1 MDRLIVRP
9 CTQPLS
15 GSVRVSGMTKNA
27 GLKQMAAALLAKG
40 ETTLTNMTQVA
51 DLATMC
57 ELLRSIGVVV
67 TKNDDETYGLDTSGD
82 LSPEAPYDLVA
93 RMRASINV
101 LSPLL
106 ARVGHARV
114 ALPGGDNIGVRKLD
128 MHFKALEKMGAIF
141 DLEHGYI
148 EARADKLQGA
158 RIILEFP
165 SVGATENIV
174 TAAVLAE
181 GETVIENAA
190 REPEV
195 KDLCAFLTKMG
206 ARIEGV
212 GTSTITI
219 QGVEE
224 LTSTSHS
231 IVGDRIEAGT
241 LLMACGIV
249 GGEITLEGISISD
262 LEMVVLKLGDMGM
275 KVSPTRDGIW
285 AMASTPLRGVD
296 ISTLPFPGFATDYM
310 PMAVAL
316 LSVCEGTS
324 IVTENIYDN
333 RFGFTEELR
342 RMGADIRTEGRHCV
356 VRGVEALSGTEV
368 RANDVRAGA
377 SLCLA
382 GLVAQGETVV
392 HETVHVWRGYHD
404 LAKSLTK
411 LGADVTW
418 ESDDK
423 ESTI

>member
-9 CTQPLS
+9 CTEPLS
-15 GSVRVSGMTKNA
+15 GTVTVSGMTKNA
-27 GLKQMAAALLAKG
+27 GLKQMAASLLCEG
-40 ETTLTNMTQVA
+40 TTRLSNMTAVA
-51 DLATMC
+51 DLGTMC
-57 ELLRSIGVVV
+57 ELLGSIGATV
-67 TKNDDETYGLDTSGD
+67 TKVDDDTFEIDSSEN
-82 LSPEAPYDLVA
+82 LLPEAPYDLVS

-114 ALPGGDNIGVRKLD
+114 SLPGGDNIGVRKLD
-128 MHFKALEKMGAIF
+128 MHFKALEKMGVTF
-141 DLEHGYI
+141 DLDRGYI
-148 EARADKLQGA
+148 EARADKLVGA
-158 RIILEFP
+158 RIVLEFP
-165 SVGATENIV
+165 SVGATENIL
-174 TAAVLAE
+174 TAAVLAD
-181 GETVIENAA
+181 GQTIIENAA

-195 KDLCAFLTKMG
+195 RDLCTFLTKMG
-206 ARIEGV
+206 ADINGV

-219 QGVEE
+219 NGVKE
-224 LTSTSHS
+224 LIPTSHH

-249 GGEITLEGISISD
+249 GGEITLEGVTISD

-275 KVSPTRDGIW
+275 KVSPTRNGIW
-285 AMASTPLRGVD
+285 AMATTPLRSVD

-316 LSVCEGTS
+316 LSTCDGTS

-333 RFGFTEELR
+333 RFGFTEELV

-356 VRGVEALSGTEV
+356 IRGVSELSGTQV

-377 SLCLA
+377 SLALA
-382 GLVAQGETVV
+382 GLVAKGETVI
-392 HETVHVWRGYHD
+392 HDTVHVWRGYHD
-404 LAKSLTK
+404 LAKSLSK

-418 ESDDK
+418 ESN
-423 ESTI
+423 

>member
-9 CTQPLS
+9 CTEPLS
-15 GSVRVSGMTKNA
+15 GTVRVSGMTKNA
-27 GLKQMAAALLAKG
+27 GLKQMAASLLAEG
-40 ETTLTNMTQVA
+40 TTRLTNMTQVA
-51 DLATMC
+51 DLSTMC
-57 ELLRSIGVVV
+57 ELLTSIGVTISKVDDV
-67 TKNDDETYGLDTSGD
+67 TYDIDTTGD
-82 LSPEAPYDLVA
+82 LSPEAPYDLVS

-106 ARVGHARV
+106 ARVGHCRV

-128 MHFKALEKMGAIF
+128 MHFRALEKMGATF
-141 DLEHGYI
+141 DLDHGYI
-148 EARADKLQGA
+148 DARADKLIGA

-174 TAAVLAE
+174 TAAVLAD

-195 KDLCAFLTKMG
+195 RDLCSFLTKMG
-206 ARIEGV
+206 ANIEGV

-219 QGVEE
+219 QGVES

-241 LLMACGIV
+241 LLMACGIA
-249 GGEITLEGISISD
+249 GGEITLEGISVSE
-262 LEMVVLKLGDMGM
+262 LEMVILKLGDMGM

-285 AMASTPLRGVD
+285 AMASTPLRAVD

-316 LSVCEGTS
+316 LSVCQGTS

-333 RFGFTEELR
+333 RFGFTDELR

-356 VRGVEALSGTEV
+356 IRGVEKLSGTDV

-382 GLVAQGETVV
+382 GLVAERETVI
-392 HETVHVWRGYHD
+392 HDTVHVWRGYHD

-418 ESDDK
+418 ESNN
-423 ESTI
+423 

>member
-9 CTQPLS
+9 CTAPLS
-15 GSVRVSGMTKNA
+15 GSVKVSGMTKNA
-27 GLKQMAAALLAKG
+27 GLKQMAASLLASG
-40 ETTLTNMTQVA
+40 TTQLSNMTSVA

-57 ELLRSIGVVV
+57 ELLESIGVNI
-67 TKNDDETYGLDTSGD
+67 TKDDGTTYSIDASGE
-82 LSPEAPYDLVA
+82 LLPEAPYELVSK
-93 RMRASINV
+93 MRASINV

-114 ALPGGDNIGVRKLD
+114 SLPGGDNIGVRKLD
-128 MHFKALEKMGAIF
+128 MHFKALEKMGVTF

-148 EARADKLQGA
+148 EARADKLIGS
-158 RIILEFP
+158 RIVLEFP
-165 SVGATENIV
+165 SVGATENIL

-181 GETVIENAA
+181 GQTVIENAA

-195 KDLCAFLTKMG
+195 RDLCTFLTKMG
-206 ARIEGV
+206 ADIDGV

-219 QGVEE
+219 NGVKE
-224 LTSTSHS
+224 LSPTSHS

-241 LLMACGIV
+241 MLMACGIV
-249 GGEITLEGISISD
+249 GGEITLEGVSISD

-285 AMASTPLRGVD
+285 AMASTPLRAVD

-316 LSVCEGTS
+316 LATCEGTS

-333 RFGFTEELR
+333 RFGFTDELV

-356 VRGVEALSGTEV
+356 IRGVQSLSGTQV

-377 SLCLA
+377 ALALA
-382 GLVAQGETVV
+382 GLLAKGETVV
-392 HETVHVWRGYHD
+392 HDTVHVWRGYSD
-404 LAKSLTK
+404 LAKSLSK
-411 LGADVTW
+411 LGADITW
-418 ESDDK
+418 ESDF
-423 ESTI
+423 

>member
-9 CTQPLS
+9 RETPLS
-15 GSVRVSGMTKNA
+15 GTVRVSGMTKNA
-27 GLKQMAAALLAKG
+27 GLKQMAASLLAPG
-40 ETTLTNMTQVA
+40 MTTLSNMTNVA
-51 DLATMC
+51 DLSTMY
-57 ELLRSIGVVV
+57 ELLGSIGATVN
-67 TKNDDETYGLDTSGD
+67 KIDDTTYTIDSSGE
-82 LSPEAPYDLVA
+82 LSPEAPYDLVS

-106 ARVGHARV
+106 ARIGYARV
-114 ALPGGDNIGVRKLD
+114 SLPGGDNIGVRKLD
-128 MHFKALEKMGAIF
+128 MHFKALEKMGATF

-148 EARADKLQGA
+148 EARADKLVGA
-158 RIILEFP
+158 RIVLEFP
-165 SVGATENIV
+165 SVGATENIL
-174 TAAVLAE
+174 TAAVLAD
-181 GETVIENAA
+181 GQTVIDNAA

-195 KDLCAFLTKMG
+195 RDLCTFLTKMG
-206 ARIEGV
+206 ANIDGA

-219 QGVEE
+219 EGVKE
-224 LTSTSHS
+224 LVPTTHS

-241 LLMACGIV
+241 MLMACGIV
-249 GGEITLEGISISD
+249 GGEITLEGVTISD

-285 AMASTPLRGVD
+285 AMATTPLRSVD

-316 LSVCEGTS
+316 LSTCEGTS

-333 RFGFTEELR
+333 RFGFTEELV

-356 VRGVEALSGTEV
+356 IRGVNQLSGTQV

-377 SLCLA
+377 ALCLA
-382 GLVAQGETVV
+382 GLVATGETVV
-392 HETVHVWRGYHD
+392 HDTVHVWRGYHD
-404 LAKSLTK
+404 LAKSLSK

-418 ESDDK
+418 ESD
-423 ESTI
+423 E

>member
-1 MDRLIVRP
+1 MDRLIVHP
-9 CTQPLS
+9 CERPLS

-27 GLKQMAAALLAKG
+27 GLKQMAASLLCPG
-40 ETTLTNMTQVA
+40 TTTLSNMTAVA

-57 ELLRSIGVVV
+57 ELLEKIGVVV
-67 TKNDDETYGLDTSGD
+67 TKTEDTTFLIDASGE
-82 LSPEAPYDLVA
+82 LSPEAPYELVS

-106 ARVGHARV
+106 ARTGYARV
-114 ALPGGDNIGVRKLD
+114 SLPGGDNIGLRKLD
-128 MHFKALEKMGAIF
+128 MHFKALEKMGASF

-148 EARADKLQGA
+148 EARADKLVGA
-158 RIILEFP
+158 RIVLEFP
-165 SVGATENIV
+165 SVGATENIL
-174 TAAVLAE
+174 TAAVLAV
-181 GETVIENAA
+181 GQTVIENAA

-195 KDLCAFLTKMG
+195 RDLCTFLTKMG
-206 ARIEGV
+206 ASIEGA

-219 QGVEE
+219 DGVKE
-224 LTSTSHS
+224 LTPTSHS

-241 LLMACGIV
+241 MLMACGIV
-249 GGEITLEGISISD
+249 GGEITLEGVTISD

-285 AMASTPLRGVD
+285 AMATTPLRSVD

-316 LSVCEGTS
+316 LAACDGTS

-333 RFGFTEELR
+333 RFGFTEELV

-356 VRGVEALSGTEV
+356 IRGVRELSGTQV

-377 SLCLA
+377 ALCLA
-382 GLVAQGETVV
+382 GLVAKGETVV
-392 HETVHVWRGYHD
+392 HDTVHVWRGYHD
-404 LAKSLTK
+404 LAQSLSK

-418 ESDDK
+418 ESN
-423 ESTI
+423 